1 MEREKD
7 TSLDPSSTPGH
18 PTLPF
23 TALYALDIF
32 TQFVSITCLEKQ
44 DQIP

>member
-7 TSLDPSSTPGH
+7 TSLDPLSTPGH

-23 TALYALDIF
+23 TALYELGIF
-32 TQFVSITCLEKQ
+32 TPFVSITCLEKQ
-44 DQIP
+44 DQIL